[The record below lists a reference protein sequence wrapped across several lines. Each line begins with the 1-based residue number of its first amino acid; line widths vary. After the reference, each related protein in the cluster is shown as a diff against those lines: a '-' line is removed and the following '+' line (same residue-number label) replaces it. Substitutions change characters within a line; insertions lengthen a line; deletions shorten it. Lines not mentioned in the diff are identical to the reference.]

1 MALIIGLF
9 TFIPVALASY
19 VLFAPETWWKP
30 VYVRVEMEDA
40 TPVGAAAEPS
50 ANTEAAP
57 APVQPHGPQ
66 PESPE
71 AALPPLSATEPA
83 LPAHLGT
90 GVMYQ
95 MGTKVVNLADP
106 GGLRY
111 LQVAIV
117 LEFHPAMEEYLLSQN
132 AGAEGAAPEGEAPSE
147 EGGAA
152 KGGLAAQIDSR
163 RPIID
168 DVVMTALSSKRYND
182 ISTVKGKQVLKDELI
197 AAVYRALGF
206 PGVINVYF
214 TEFVVQ

>member
-1 MALIIGLF
+1 MALVIGLF

-50 ANTEAAP
+50 AKTEAAP
-57 APVQPHGPQ
+57 APVQPHAPQ
-66 PESPE
+66 PESPV

-117 LEFHPAMEEYLLSQN
+117 LEFHPAMEQYLLSQN
-132 AGAEGAAPEGEAPSE
+132 AGAEGAAPEGEAAHGE
-147 EGGAA
+147 GAA

-197 AAVYRALGF
+197 AAVNRALGF